1 MCQGHCSYI
10 ICGFFQKRNTKERK
24 NKFSIKGDTRKEMPK
39 LTVFELFSGIGAQ
52 VKGIKNTGL
61 FDCEVLGTA
70 DIEKEAMVSYASI
83 HNGLNFGLDLSE
95 EVSLTDAE
103 MREKLLEKNIG
114 ITEKGTNPISS
125 LKGNRLKRYYLAM
138 EKSKNVGDISKL
150 VSLPKVDMLTYSFPC
165 TNFSVAGRQQ
175 GSVWTCN
182 DCKYTYNPINIS
194 VDKRYVCP
202 NCGGN
207 NIKSTKSGLLYEVE
221 RLLVKARE
229 EGKLPNYLLLENVK
243 NLVSKKFIKEFEGW
257 LERLDTLGYNTY
269 YKVLNAKNCG
279 VPQNRERVFAVSI
292 LKELDK
298 GKFTFPEPFDLEIKL
313 KDLLEDEVD
322 NKYYVSDEKVQRFIQ
337 NNPKL
342 DLTKEV
348 LGTCHK
354 KNDLGCSTRNR
365 VYNSEKLSPTLMS
378 TMYKDPT
385 KVMETNSINN
395 SSKASNTVEVEQ
407 LGNIVGTG
415 NWDNPQRGRIYSSVG
430 CSSALN
436 SCSGGGH
443 EPKILCGIDKS
454 NVDAKVREISNCL
467 VANEHTGL
475 GNRQSEGTAVLE
487 CIGNLNPSG
496 QGMNGNVFSEG
507 GLAPTLTTNKGEGNK
522 ILQELKL
529 EQEKERETETETVS
543 HELTEISKR
552 ACLKIRKLTP
562 KECWRLMG
570 FEDSDIEKAQEN
582 GVSDS
587 KLYMQAGNSIVTN
600 CIELIMEHLY
610 KAQYDPEFICTDEK
624 ILNARKTKIMQGQ
637 EQSNDLQV
645 AKRKSLDENFTQTA
659 S

>member
-1 MCQGHCSYI
+1 MLRTLFLYTMWI
-10 ICGFFQKRNTKERK
+10 FFRKETQKKER

-39 LTVFELFSGIGAQ
+39 ITVFELFSGIGAQ
-52 VKGIKNTGL
+52 ARGIKNTGL

-83 HNGLNFGLDLSE
+83 HNGLDLSE
-95 EVSLTDAE
+95 EV
-103 MREKLLEKNIG
+103 
-114 ITEKGTNPISS
+114 S

-138 EKSKNVGDISKL
+138 KKSKNVGDVSKL
-150 VSLPKVDMLTYSFPC
+150 VSLPEVDMLTYSFPC

-175 GSVWTCN
+175 GSVWTCK
-182 DCKYTYNPINIS
+182 DCKYIYNPLSIS
-194 VDKRYVCP
+194 VDKRYICP

-207 NIKSTKSGLLYEVE
+207 NIKSTQSGLLYEVE
-221 RLLVKARE
+221 RLLVKAKE
-229 EGKLPNYLLLENVK
+229 EGKLPKYLLLENVK

-430 CSSALN
+430 CSPALN

-496 QGMNGNVFSEG
+496 KGMNGNVFSEE

-522 ILQELKL
+522 IIQELKLGL

-552 ACLKIRKLTP
+552 ACLRIRKLTP

-570 FEDSDIEKAQEN
+570 FEDSDIEKAQKN

-624 ILNARKTKIMQGQ
+624 ILNATKAKTMQGQ
-637 EQSNDLQV
+637 EQVVEDGLQV
-645 AKRKSLDENFTQTA
+645 AMREVSDKNFTQTA

>member
-1 MCQGHCSYI
+1 MWI
-10 ICGFFQKRNTKERK
+10 FFSKETQKKEK

-52 VKGIKNTGL
+52 ARGIKNTGL

-83 HNGLNFGLDLSE
+83 HNGLDLSE

-103 MREKLLEKNIG
+103 MREKLLERNIG

-138 EKSKNVGDISKL
+138 EKSKNVGDVSKL
-150 VSLPKVDMLTYSFPC
+150 VSLPEVDMLTYSFPC

-175 GSVWTCN
+175 GSVWTCK
-182 DCKYTYNPINIS
+182 DCKYIYNPLSIS
-194 VDKRYVCP
+194 VDKRYICP

-207 NIKSTKSGLLYEVE
+207 NIKSTQSGLLYEVE
-221 RLLVKARE
+221 RLLVKAKE
-229 EGKLPNYLLLENVK
+229 EGKLPKYLLLENVK

-342 DLTKEV
+342 DLIKEV

-430 CSSALN
+430 CSPALN

-454 NVDAKVREISNCL
+454 NVDAKVREVANCL

-496 QGMNGNVFSEG
+496 KGMKGNVFSEK

-522 ILQELKL
+522 IVQELELGL
-529 EQEKERETETETVS
+529 EQEKERARKTETVS

-552 ACLKIRKLTP
+552 ACLRIRKLTP

-610 KAQYDPEFICTDEK
+610 KAQYAPEFICTDEK
-624 ILNARKTKIMQGQ
+624 ILNARKTKTMQGQ
-637 EQSNDLQV
+637 EQAVEDDLQV
-645 AKRKSLDENFTQTA
+645 SRRKSSDKNFIQTA